1 MLHRLLQGHRLPL
14 FLPHPEEIRSKDSPQ
29 HLFPH
34 LIRDGHGR
42 PRRPPHHGHHPRSH
56 PLHKIQNPAECED
69 VMNILEDNKND
80 LSFMGIFAEPYK
92 GNDEQRLCVMQWN
105 SFLFQRGQDRVY
117 KQDAR
122 G

>member
-1 MLHRLLQGHRLPL
+1 MQRYN
-14 FLPHPEEIRSKDSPQ
+14 ETTTATTCIST
-29 HLFPH
+29 
-34 LIRDGHGR
+34 
-42 PRRPPHHGHHPRSH
+42 
-56 PLHKIQNPAECED
+56 NAY
-69 VMNILEDNKND
+69 LEDNKND